1 MLYCMNWMFYCTGME
16 APTGFDMPTTLWF
29 LLLFLTKGCWEIT
42 WVWLNEE
49 GFTKVAG
56 FS

>member
-1 MLYCMNWMFYCTGME
+1 MNCMFYCTGIA
-16 APTGFDMPTTLWF
+16 APTGFDIPTTLWF
-29 LLLFLTKGCWEIT
+29 LLRFLTKGSWDIT
-42 WVWLNEE
+42 WVWLSEE